1 MNDGFIIL
9 SKNVMQARGF
19 FYWVRF
25 STFYKPSSV
34 KLELKMVY
42 KKFKILSNE
51 KTILLTVY
59 CIFLKQVEN
68 SLYKLTKHFV

>member
-51 KTILLTVY
+51 KNHFAYSILHISKTGR
-59 CIFLKQVEN
+59 E
-68 SLYKLTKHFV
+68 